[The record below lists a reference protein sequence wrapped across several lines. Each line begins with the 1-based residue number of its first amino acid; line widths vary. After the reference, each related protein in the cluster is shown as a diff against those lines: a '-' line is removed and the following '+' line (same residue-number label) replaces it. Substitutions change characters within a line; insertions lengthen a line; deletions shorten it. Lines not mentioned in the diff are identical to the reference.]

1 MIVYLNLQNGC
12 SQNNILI
19 KFNQCHFG
27 ILQLRSKLNV
37 EEESNK
43 EDKPEQSTATPRVS
57 STRQPDHKY
66 RSSYSTRNRK
76 FSTQST
82 STTAANTIDQNTEK
96 PVYKFNRKL
105 KLSTESPV
113 NTPKVNIKRMETN
126 NLLKRTLNRTP
137 YSRRNVSKSDLV
149 PPSNDS
155 NLNIGSALESIAKHK
170 ASLPRTSYY
179 SRQRNNKVSASS
191 TEEPLKESNNVA
203 DTADRKKE
211 DNADMPLIFT
221 LLKPTDAPESN
232 KVENVNQTEKALNT
246 FVLAVTSKESQ
257 ESSTENE
264 MTSNTIDKAE
274 STPIVDIYSTP
285 KYHATYTV
293 PQSINGEEKEIDD
306 TGSLLPIKNIP
317 VRKFGRAKTNA
328 RSQSNDVPNDLP
340 TRERGSGKF
349 TDAFSKPTEAS
360 TNGASIY

>member
-1 MIVYLNLQNGC
+1 
-12 SQNNILI
+12 
-19 KFNQCHFG
+19 
-27 ILQLRSKLNV
+27 
-37 EEESNK
+37 
-43 EDKPEQSTATPRVS
+43 
-57 STRQPDHKY
+57 
-66 RSSYSTRNRK
+66 
-76 FSTQST
+76 
-82 STTAANTIDQNTEK
+82 
-96 PVYKFNRKL
+96 
-105 KLSTESPV
+105 
-113 NTPKVNIKRMETN
+113 METN

-137 YSRRNVSKSDLV
+137 YSRRNISKSDLV

-191 TEEPLKESNNVA
+191 TEEPLKESNSVA
-203 DTADRKKE
+203 DTADRKNE

-257 ESSTENE
+257 ETSTENE
-264 MTSNTIDKAE
+264 MTSNTIDKAG
-274 STPIVDIYSTP
+274 SKPIVDIYSTP

-317 VRKFGRAKTNA
+317 ARKFGRAKTNA

-349 TDAFSKPTEAS
+349 TDTFSKPTEAS